1 MQWMFGVSL
10 AMPAIWLVGQIGLDL
25 FYPGSYLGPDAGET
39 VVHYLGQTALI
50 ILLLAYSV
58 SPLRRLTGIT
68 MIARQRRQVGL
79 FAFTYVCLHALSYLA
94 FYLEFVWSDLLDDFS
109 DRLYI
114 AAGLGSLVCLTLMA
128 ATSTRGW
135 QRRMRRYWRVL
146 HRLVY
151 PAVGLALLHLWWL
164 TRDGYGEV
172 VLYSLWFLVLSI
184 ERLWHL
190 PRFKRG
196 WPA

>member
-25 FYPGSYLGPDAGET
+25 VYPGSYLGPDAGET

-114 AAGLGSLVCLTLMA
+114 AAGLGSLVCLTTFM
-128 ATSTRGW
+128 
-135 QRRMRRYWRVL
+135 
-146 HRLVY
+146 H
-151 PAVGLALLHLWWL
+151 
-164 TRDGYGEV
+164 E
-172 VLYSLWFLVLSI
+172 I
-184 ERLWHL
+184 
-190 PRFKRG
+190 RFKPRLEANIG
-196 WPA
+196 YTLDCRFN